1 MASEASVLAPAAE
14 TGDVDAEDAAGAG
27 DAGEPGEAVDE
38 EQHLVHGEPVRRW
51 DWGTRLPTGLRSMR
65 CNHHSTSVRSG
76 IELKRP
82 GIVLVL
88 LGCDMCDILA
98 K

>member
-1 MASEASVLAPAAE
+1 MLAPAAE

-38 EQHLVHGEPVRRW
+38 EQHLVHGDPVRRW

-65 CNHHSTSVRSG
+65 CNHHTLPRGRALRQEPWPSAKGNG
-76 IELKRP
+76 IL
-82 GIVLVL
+82 GGVLHMKL
-88 LGCDMCDILA
+88 
-98 K
+98 